1 MSIDHLAANDQEMA
15 NNVIGGI
22 DCVKEFL
29 IHSDKCS
36 ARELVKLDEEYE
48 KDLQKLRFKSRVNI
62 WKFIKEDGRKEGD
75 EVTGPPED
83 TIPENIIS

>member
-1 MSIDHLAANDQEMA
+1 MA
-15 NNVIGGI
+15 QNVIGGI

-48 KDLQKLRFKSRVNI
+48 KDLIKTRFKSKVNI
-62 WKFIKEDGRKEGD
+62 WRFIKEDGRKDGED
-75 EVTGPPED
+75 VTGPSEE
-83 TIPENIIS
+83 TIHENILS

>member
-36 ARELVKLDEEYE
+36 ARELVKLDEEYD
-48 KDLQKLRFKSRVNI
+48 KDL
-62 WKFIKEDGRKEGD
+62 
-75 EVTGPPED
+75 
-83 TIPENIIS
+83 